1 MQMSK
6 QDIKDFPK
14 LHQYVSVKIPDVRD
28 VQVIINTIQKHSG
41 TITKAAIKEALVW
54 GKGPMLKVVVM
65 SPLGEFTPNTS
76 SNEIRLQ
83 KAMVQDFEAGKG
95 LRKTTAGKLVYLV
108 GVTILHELTHWAD
121 DQDGVDTPGE
131 EGELFEKDV
140 YGKVIV

>member
-14 LHQYVSVKIPDVRD
+14 LHQYVSIKIPDVRD
-28 VQVIINTIQKHSG
+28 IQIIIDTIQKHAG
-41 TITKAAIKEALVW
+41 TITKAVIKEALIW

-65 SPLGEFTPNTS
+65 APLGEFTPNTS

-83 KAMVQDFEAGKG
+83 KAMVQEFEAGKG
-95 LRKTTAGKLVYLV
+95 LRKTASGKLVYLV

-131 EGELFEKDV
+131 EGELFEKDI